1 MSAPFRSVVITG
13 ATSGIGRALAEH
25 YANPGVALLLLGR
38 ASGPL
43 GDVLA
48 VCSGKGA
55 LAEADAL
62 DVRDAGPL
70 AARLAAFDARH
81 PVDLIIANAGIER
94 SLGPG
99 RSAEPLDHAVAQ
111 LRTNL
116 EGAINTVTPL
126 IEPMRARRR
135 GAIVLVSSLA
145 GLSPVPD
152 QPAYSASKAG
162 LIAWGE
168 CLIPWLKPD
177 GISVSIVCPGFV
189 ATRMKD
195 GYRGARPF
203 EMSAQEAARR
213 IARGVETGRATI
225 AFPWPMAM
233 LVRLGMIVP
242 APLRRYVAYHA
253 FRSEIEADD

>member
-1 MSAPFRSVVITG
+1 MTGEFRSIVVTG
-13 ATSGIGRALAEH
+13 AGRGIGRALAEH
-25 YANPGVALLLLGR
+25 YAGPDAALLLLGR
-38 ASGPL
+38 APGPL

-48 VCSGKGA
+48 ACSGKGA
-55 LAEADAL
+55 RAEIAAL
-62 DVRDAGPL
+62 DVREPAPL
-70 AARLAAFDARH
+70 AAALLDFDRRH
-81 PVDLIIANAGIER
+81 PVDLVIANAGIER

-99 RSAEPLDHAVAQ
+99 RSAEPLADAVAQ

-126 IEPMRARRR
+126 IEPMRARGR

-168 CLIPWLKPD
+168 SLIPWLAQS
-177 GISVSIVCPGFV
+177 GVTVSVVCPGFV

-203 EMSAQEAARR
+203 EMSAEEAARR
-213 IARGVETGRATI
+213 IAQGVARKRARI
-225 AFPWPMAM
+225 AFPWPMAA
-233 LVRLGMIVP
+233 LVRLGMLVP
-242 APLRRYVAYHA
+242 APLRRAVAYRA
-253 FRSEIEADD
+253 FRSEIEAGE